1 MTMCSLGMKQTS
13 LKGTEGAVAYM
24 TAKRE
29 DLESGPWVW
38 QHAEAVRSMAPLCP
52 MAAIECGNIVIEWD
66 GSRWNA
72 FETKRNQRFDSRWDA
87 GHALSVAKYLLSEL
101 PK

>member
-1 MTMCSLGMKQTS
+1 MTL
-13 LKGTEGAVAYM
+13 
-24 TAKRE
+24 KRE
-29 DLESGPWVW
+29 DLESGDWVW
-38 QHAEAVRSMAPLCP
+38 RHVEDVRSMAPLCSQ
-52 MAAIECGNIVIEWD
+52 AAIEYGNVVIEWD

>member
-1 MTMCSLGMKQTS
+1 MTL
-13 LKGTEGAVAYM
+13 
-24 TAKRE
+24 KRE
-29 DLESGPWVW
+29 DLESGNWVW
-38 QHAEAVRSMAPLCP
+38 RHAEDVRSMAPLCA
-52 MAAIECGNIVIEWD
+52 MAAIEYGNVVIEWD

-72 FETKRNQRFDSRWDA
+72 FETERNQRFDSRWDA